1 MACLILPAIGRRGCC
16 SFALCCPYST
26 MHRMKLVIGQEVT
39 DQHQMSMTLMGLI
52 EINSHVS

>member
-1 MACLILPAIGRRGCC
+1 MLDFAGSWKEGCC
-16 SFALCCPYST
+16 SFAFCCPYST
-26 MHRMKLVIGQEVT
+26 MHRMKLVIEQEVT